1 MDTDTFVI
9 HIKTEDFYEDIADD
23 VEKWFDTSRYDEH
36 DKRQLPI
43 GNNKKIIGLFK
54 DELGGKI
61 MKEFVAIR
69 AKTYSYLMH
78 DDTEHRKA
86 KGTKKCVIERRLVF
100 ENYKDCLFNDKII
113 LKSQKKIKSD
123 YHNVYTEQIS
133 KIALRSNDGKRLQT
147 FDKITTYLYGTN
159 AFKVCKSEML
169 SKYKLLIL
177 MIMQMKTVQEQGP
190 HDFKWPYISDF
201 RI

>member
-9 HIKTEDFYEDIADD
+9 HIKTEDFSEDIADD
-23 VEKWFDTSRYDEH
+23 VEKWFETSRYDEH

-113 LKSQKKIKSD
+113 LKSQKKKSKVIIIMYTLNKSVRLHYAVMMVRDYKHLIKLQ
-123 YHNVYTEQIS
+123 HICMEQTHL
-133 KIALRSNDGKRLQT
+133 KYA
-147 FDKITTYLYGTN
+147 
-159 AFKVCKSEML
+159 KVRC
-169 SKYKLLIL
+169 
-177 MIMQMKTVQEQGP
+177 
-190 HDFKWPYISDF
+190 
-201 RI
+201 